1 MQIYFHSCLCS
12 YLPRVPILVED
23 TVYSC
28 LIQSLFD
35 IHKTCIHPCVDANYK
50 PSTSVIIWMSVT
62 KSMALCAQ
70 KDCLSSCFMHIHD
83 KRFASP
89 SPWVSDN
96 ANNVVKA
103 NLNFAVCIPSH
114 ADISNYISLII
125 QSSHQ
130 FDDTCQMVNLLINI
144 SH

>member
-1 MQIYFHSCLCS
+1 
-12 YLPRVPILVED
+12 
-23 TVYSC
+23 
-28 LIQSLFD
+28 
-35 IHKTCIHPCVDANYK
+35 
-50 PSTSVIIWMSVT
+50 
-62 KSMALCAQ
+62 
-70 KDCLSSCFMHIHD
+70 MHIHD
-83 KRFASP
+83 KCFASP

-144 SH
+144 LIKTLHLSFFLFSKDLLQCN